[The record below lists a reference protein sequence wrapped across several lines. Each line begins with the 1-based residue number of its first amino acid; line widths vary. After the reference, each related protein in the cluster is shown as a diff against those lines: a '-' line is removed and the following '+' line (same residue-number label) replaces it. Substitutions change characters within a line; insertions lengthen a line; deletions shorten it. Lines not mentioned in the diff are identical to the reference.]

1 MTLTIRLLKMESFGE
16 EHRKLRLVRT
26 DITLRD
32 YAKKLGVSPAYVSN
46 VENGLEPP
54 FSEDIL
60 KKSTR
65 FMGLSPEE
73 ETRLFAL
80 REKSTKKSTV
90 EKLAF
95 QVARKTKH
103 LSDQEFN
110 EIIRRAKKLIQEQKG
125 KGDER

>member
-1 MTLTIRLLKMESFGE
+1 MGVTIRLVKMESFGE

-54 FSEDIL
+54 FSQEIL
-60 KKSTR
+60 KRSVR
-65 FMGLSPEE
+65 LMGLSRQEE
-73 ETRLFAL
+73 ARLFTL
-80 REKSTKKSTV
+80 RETGAKKLTV